1 MRVINNPTEEDMKY
15 TPAFDPDKL
24 PVCPNCGADMLRY
37 KTTEDTVYLKCKD
50 CKSGKSYP

>member
-1 MRVINNPTEEDMKY
+1 MRVIDNPTEEDMKY

-37 KTTEDTVYLKCKD
+37 KTKEDTVYLKCKD